1 MRILYLITRQFH
13 ILAIVKAMSNQG
25 FGNKDI
31 ASKAGCPEWAVRKY
45 GAQCKGYS
53 LDQIRQAVKD
63 GTELEEAVKT
73 GQLNDQLAVELFI
86 IQYSS
91 KKNANER
98 GTL

>member
-1 MRILYLITRQFH
+1 MGG
-13 ILAIVKAMSNQG
+13 AK
-25 FGNKDI
+25 
-31 ASKAGCPEWAVRKY
+31 VR
-45 GAQCKGYS
+45 G
-53 LDQIRQAVKD
+53 AVKD